1 MVVSPARAFGAP
13 DEQELGPAA
22 IRAEGDGHRG
32 TRRGPLGVSRERG
45 TAHQRCLEARD
56 EPIHPRVASVFHVA
70 AGMAAEHWLRRDSDA
85 GSSSGPSWD
94 AQAAGPELDLSGGS
108 SDNWDTGGGVDM
120 GGGGG
125 DW

>member
-1 MVVSPARAFGAP
+1 MAG
-13 DEQELGPAA
+13 LG
-22 IRAEGDGHRG
+22 G
-32 TRRGPLGVSRERG
+32 
-45 TAHQRCLEARD
+45 
-56 EPIHPRVASVFHVA
+56 FA